1 VDPARGGTAELVRLV
16 DGALAAHTTGAV
28 VDPPDARRV
37 LGVGPA
43 ATAEDVH
50 GAFRRLSRLVH
61 PDLGGTDE
69 LFRVVA
75 AARDELLAPV
85 GTRRRRRRSEWERP
99 APPPPRAPYR
109 APPPEERHVV
119 PPWRA
124 VRDLL
129 GSGAVLAMAALVLYA
144 AFTVGRVLGGILVV
158 AIVVWSGTVLRPAL
172 EGSLRAVIVLLG
184 TRVHV
189 RDDVA
194 PERFLEATC
203 LDAPVGRQ
211 REGELYDAYV
221 RWCGSRPAVARWVF
235 IEQLR
240 TLGLLL
246 VKPSAWADGI
256 WVGIRLR

>member
-1 VDPARGGTAELVRLV
+1 MDA
-16 DGALAAHTTGAV
+16 ALAAHTSGAV
-28 VDPPDARRV
+28 IDPPDARLV
-37 LGVGPA
+37 LGVGDRASADEVHA
-43 ATAEDVH
+43 AYRH
-50 GAFRRLSRLVH
+50 LSRLVH

-75 AARDELLAPV
+75 AARDELLAPAS
-85 GTRRRRRRSEWERP
+85 RRRGRRATWERP
-99 APPPPRAPYR
+99 PPPPTRGPYR
-109 APPPEERHVV
+109 APPAEERHVV

-124 VRDLL
+124 LRDLL
-129 GSGAVLAMAALVLYA
+129 GSATVLAMVALVLYA
-144 AFTVGRVLGGILVV
+144 GFSAGRLLGMVLAV
-158 AIVVWSGTVLRPAL
+158 AAVVWSGTILRPAL
-172 EGSLRAVIVLLG
+172 EGSMRAVIVLLG

-221 RWCGSRPAVARWVF
+221 RWCGPRPAVARWVF